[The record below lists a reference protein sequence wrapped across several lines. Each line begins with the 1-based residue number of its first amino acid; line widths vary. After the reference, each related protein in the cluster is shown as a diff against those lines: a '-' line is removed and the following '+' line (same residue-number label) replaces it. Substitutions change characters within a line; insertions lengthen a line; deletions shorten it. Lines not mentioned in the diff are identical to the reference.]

1 MQLAKKNARHFNT
14 LNHEGK
20 LLIVATIVELG
31 VAKLFYTIKQDGFE
45 DSALNQSQNTGWE
58 DFKEVV
64 FPNEVGGD
72 ESVAAYEQEQMTDAT
87 GKYLLRSLYQSAAMT
102 ADAPV
107 QLVSH
112 EGHVYLFRQ
121 SLTGTLLVDRFVLD
135 GITNSLV
142 PKYEVRFRRSRQ
154 RYKPLKE
161 GKLNAGG
168 RMESVDSLGFRDM
181 RDQFFFEPTTEVC
194 PGILNQMTNGW
205 FAVVATPTNEP
216 DQYRW
221 HIFAYNGATKKVDLV
236 TLRANSERLFEVR
249 DYGFRTVDE
258 TEDVNYAAVPGI
270 IYRTL
275 AFENEGDPLT
285 ITNGLA
291 ATRYD
296 IQRTQ
301 EVEDGDTQLMRD
313 DTKLLLA
320 VPTDQGIATVSFG
333 IAADGTL
340 AQFGEAGQQTL
351 RSQDREVFL
360 PHSTLDNIR
369 ALAAKTSATEG
380 AIAGLSLATGDENVT
395 NRVHVTTGSA
405 DGAKSLSYGD
415 LVELTESTSLDGLY
429 QVESPTPEGF
439 KITPTSKSLGSWTK
453 VETEEPELIFDGLI
467 TGYELKDGKLQVNAV
482 NHGLTEKDLVQLVGT
497 RDYNG
502 QYPVLKADQNSFTIE
517 RLWVNGE
524 VLNVK
529 INSAKRR
536 GLVFDGKDD
545 YIEIPLNDGLKAHKR
560 FTLEAWVKV
569 PSGERQILF
578 DTGQAALEVSRGK
591 FAVRLR
597 QTSGDSIPLSADNK
611 VVTDQWVHIAG
622 VFDGAELTLYE
633 NGELQGSAK
642 KVSGSPRFSY
652 APAFMLGRHH
662 EKTANFLDGE
672 LAEVRLWNTS
682 RSPKQIKD
690 SMNLNLT
697 GRETGLVG
705 YWRLGGLAIEDDGS
719 QRVFDFSVNANHGLA
734 HGAPY
739 ASGVTL
745 KRKLKDGTT
754 DASKFSNSD
763 LVAVVEGET
772 YEESFEFQVDSDAIT
787 FKPSYWGRVGE
798 AAEGKIKIA
807 PLENYQDFKLE
818 KLNGNWQRATC
829 RFVVPPGVRVVRCF
843 ELDQVTGKWTTLSL
857 RRHRLHLI
865 SDRVTLATASSS
877 VKLNN
882 ILPKK
887 EWLTLHTLTG
897 HTSGL
902 FSAEYSPDGQHILT
916 ASWEGT
922 AGIWNANTG
931 MRIATLSHKSEV
943 KSAKYSPDG
952 KFIVTA
958 SWDKTAAIWDAKTGQ
973 QVHVLSGHKA
983 EVNRASYSPDG
994 KFIATES
1001 TDGTAMIWDAN
1012 TGGHLRTLDVAKD
1025 TTIMSLRYSPDG
1037 QYIAMA
1043 KRDGTADIWNTTTGK
1058 RENVLRAHT
1067 GWVNA
1072 AEYSPDGKHLVTIG
1086 QDDATPILWNAF
1098 VGTQEHHLNG
1108 HRGGITA
1115 VSYSPDGRRIVTA
1128 SSDETAIIWDVDTGQ
1143 LLYRLVGH
1151 SDSLQAVT
1159 YSPDGQRIV
1168 TASSDNTAIIW
1179 NASTGQQKHLLTG
1192 HQKDVHSAK
1201 FSPDGQRIVTTS
1213 GDATAKIWEP
1223 FYKLDVGDVAEEES
1237 TFYHLVA
1244 MDGQTLEIYTNQVG
1258 TGDHWYDL
1266 DSNSFHQDWKIQ
1278 EFSPGSGTYTLTN
1291 RETNTKLGVKTGAPS
1306 TISHGTGLNEYEW
1319 KFEKNDQGEYA
1330 ITSKNGVGL
1339 VIGDHKLW
1347 RLAPVFLRQD
1357 LDDLLNQLTL
1367 SGADNDERN
1376 SFMLGL
1382 EEGGANP
1389 KIMTNLPDQTDPRGL
1404 MVRGALL
1411 DFAQSATRLQ
1421 SLESSEGCVILS
1433 YQDHDGNLRQTRY
1446 NTTDADGTTPE
1457 AWLNDRYRTCLTF
1470 DGTNRLL
1477 IPSGVFKDAGE
1488 RLTIEFWAKGGP
1500 AFPTGSLLLEAQNEA
1515 GKLISRIAMPDT
1527 SNKVVWDIGP
1537 ANPDATTLD
1546 RLTADVAA
1554 YRERWTHWAFVL
1566 DRENNVDPKIYANGQ
1581 PLSVSKS
1588 SLANQA
1594 NHIVP
1599 LAWQGQL
1606 AELRIWNEALS
1617 ASEIEANSKMSLS
1630 GNEPGLLA
1638 YYPLTDTKGTTAR
1651 NLAAPALP
1659 LTVNN
1664 TQWSPFTGSLSPVP
1678 LPIMHFDGRSFAQ
1691 TRKWQ
1696 ADFSQGLTIEAR
1708 VRFDSLQA
1716 WTPVIDFGEAEV
1728 DSGLRLYTTDKNGQL
1743 MVYLFE
1749 SDFKFDNVIEQGKWL
1764 HLAVTADGK
1773 EVCLYVNG
1781 VKKKA
1786 EKQPASL
1793 GKYSY
1798 SSNYIGKSNF
1808 SLRKVLF
1815 EGEVAEVRLWNCA
1828 RTEEQIRTHS
1838 DHPLT
1843 EYEANLVRR
1852 WPLDGFL
1859 EDRAPGDRSPLY
1871 LLNQKKTFDGKTHF
1885 VMLPSINADCHN
1897 GLTIETRLQ
1906 FEQLTDEMHV
1916 IDLGNGKEQDNIL
1929 LGTKG
1934 KRLYLQV
1941 CNDAAKTSSIECPID
1956 LSVKTPIHLAVTIQN
1971 DPIPMTIKD
1980 VMVAAGWSAD
1990 TAEDHLTDSEQ
2001 RNHLIWQLVHNSK
2014 WAKDES
2020 STTAYF
2026 QGFANDVLIGK
2037 AAIYAFLLK
2046 AKIKTA
2052 AELKGM
2058 TDEDWRKCLMQ
2069 ENQTHGVS
2077 ATGSDR
2083 ELIEAGLGWGKV
2095 PPVYRGRI
2103 YINGEEKICRPVS
2116 LPTPTVR
2123 SSNYIGKSNWSE
2135 TTAFFQG
2142 EIEYLRLWKEALDAE
2157 EIKAITEGALPG
2169 VPVVA
2174 SGGARAVE
2182 YSRVEV
2188 DAEQRRRVM
2197 LKRCL
2202 AMPGEDS
2209 IQLLD
2214 EKRIEELDLKWVGN
2228 AQIKPTLV
2236 GYIEGPPP
2244 VPSENLTEEDDYNGA
2259 AAVELIQA
2267 SDVEYSWTR
2276 EQDVSTGAEIELFLG
2291 IRSSTS
2297 AGVGVQTSIE
2307 EVDSGMKSAADFAY
2321 HWQNAS
2327 TVAASH
2333 SLMTSEKLEL
2343 RGSREVTPKFAHL
2356 GQRFVP
2362 KNVGYA
2368 LVTSGLADVFV
2379 SRLKRSGR
2387 MLGYQVLPV
2396 EGLPLDVN
2404 TITFMINPTYTMSG
2418 CLDGMTGSS
2427 ATSNRFHSHVPEM
2440 RAQYGSLYPA
2450 SYFRL
2455 KEAYA
2460 LKQEIEQ
2467 RDQEHAAYF
2476 HQFNARLVDETSLGR
2491 QIENEDDALLKEIDR
2506 KILDNET
2513 ELDRLKRI
2521 EAKTGK
2527 ALDTAD
2533 QAQRKKCE
2541 DELILLEAERK
2552 KRQETLQR
2560 ERQRTGETRQLEI
2573 AQAFDDQSKRAHASE
2588 SFQSWQRK
2596 MEALQ
2601 LRAGKRNIVNTYVWD
2616 GDGGFHAEEQQFA
2629 STIEHSVGGSFELN
2643 LMVGFSGQHAF
2654 SKVATDLT
2662 ALAKVGLT
2670 QTMTKTESSSKGL
2683 ELHVDLSGMESRG
2696 ITDHRDFPL
2705 MPGEKVDRYRFMSF
2719 FLEPHS
2725 THFHDFFNTVV
2736 DPEWLM
2742 SNDEEA
2748 RALRQTM
2755 FAQPNKVW
2763 RVLHRVTYVER
2774 PALIGYGASLTP
2786 PPAEDEFG
2794 ELRQQLEALN
2804 QKIEELKTAV
2814 AKLKK

>member
-1 MQLAKKNARHFNT
+1 MQLAKKNVRHFNT

-20 LLIVATIVELG
+20 LLIVTTIVEQG

-72 ESVAAYEQEQMTDAT
+72 TSVAAYEQEQMTDAT

-194 PGILNQMTNGW
+194 PGILNQLTNGW

-369 ALAAKTSATEG
+369 ALAAKASATEG

-672 LAEVRLWNTS
+672 LAEVRLWNTA

-772 YEESFEFQVDSDAIT
+772 YEESFEFQVDSDAIS

-798 AAEGKIKIA
+798 AAEGKIKIT

-843 ELDQVTGKWTTLSL
+843 ELDQVTGKWANLSL

-865 SDRVTLATASSS
+865 SDRVTLATASDT
-877 VKLNN
+877 VRLNN
-882 ILPKK
+882 SLPERLWQVRRK
-887 EWLTLHTLTG
+887 LSDQIGG
-897 HTSGL
+897 HQASTP
-902 FSAEYSPDGQHILT
+902 FTAAYSPKGDH
-916 ASWEGT
+916 
-922 AGIWNANTG
+922 
-931 MRIATLSHKSEV
+931 
-943 KSAKYSPDG
+943 
-952 KFIVTA
+952 IVTA
-958 SWDKTAAIWDAKTGQ
+958 LG
-973 QVHVLSGHKA
+973 
-983 EVNRASYSPDG
+983 
-994 KFIATES
+994 ATL
-1001 TDGTAMIWDAN
+1001 ACVW
-1012 TGGHLRTLDVAKD
+1012 DVAKGAVAL
-1025 TTIMSLRYSPDG
+1025 TLKG
-1037 QYIAMA
+1037 
-1043 KRDGTADIWNTTTGK
+1043 
-1058 RENVLRAHT
+1058 HT
-1067 GWVNA
+1067 DFISSVA
-1072 AEYSPDGKHLVTIG
+1072 YSPDGKHLVTASWDCSAKIW
-1086 QDDATPILWNAF
+1086 DATTGSLEA
-1098 VGTQEHHLNG
+1098 TL
-1108 HRGGITA
+1108 GGKSKNKLA
-1115 VSYSPDGRRIVTA
+1115 KGAASYLYSAAYSPDGYHIVTADLSGVATIWDVKTKARVQALNGHTKFVTSAVYSPDGNHILTASGDGTACIWDALTGKPLIWFKGHKDVVHSARYSPDGKLIVTA
-1128 SSDETAIIWDVDTGQ
+1128 SGDKTAIIWDVATGNAVRT
-1143 LLYRLVGH
+1143 LSGH
-1151 SDSLQAVT
+1151 KGYVRTAVFSPDGKRVVTASGDNAATIWDAATGAVAYTLSGKVTDVITSAT
-1159 YSPDGQRIV
+1159 YSPDGQYIV
-1168 TASSDNTAIIW
+1168 TASTDGSALIW
-1179 NASTGQQKHLLTG
+1179 RPAYFF
-1192 HQKDVHSAK
+1192 DVKEMAGEQTTYYNLIT
-1201 FSPDGQRIVTTS
+1201 PDGHV
-1213 GDATAKIWEP
+1213 
-1223 FYKLDVGDVAEEES
+1223 
-1237 TFYHLVA
+1237 
-1244 MDGQTLEIYTNQVG
+1244 LEIYENNVG
-1258 TGDHWYDL
+1258 TGDHWFDT
-1266 DSNSFHQDWKIQ
+1266 NTHSFHQDWEITSVAP
-1278 EFSPGSGTYTLTN
+1278 ESDYYTIKN
-1291 RETNTKLGVKTGAPS
+1291 RKTHAKLGGSLGKSPALAQGD
-1306 TISHGTGLNEYEW
+1306 GLQDYEW
-1319 KFEKNDQGEYA
+1319 KFEKSANGYYKIQ
-1330 ITSKNGVGL
+1330 SKTGMVLAVG
-1339 VIGDHKLW
+1339 GDNYW
-1347 RLAPVFLRQD
+1347 RLEPVLLSHD
-1357 LDDLLNQLTL
+1357 LAEILNTLTMGTL
-1367 SGADNDERN
+1367 TEIERAQETN
-1376 SFMLGL
+1376 RFMLGL
-1382 EEGGANP
+1382 QEGGARP
-1389 KIMTNLPDQTDPRGL
+1389 QWMDELPEQTDPRDL
-1404 MVRGALL
+1404 IVKGALL
-1411 DFAQSATRLQ
+1411 DFAQSASRIQ
-1421 SLESSEGCVILS
+1421 ALESSEGSVILS
-1433 YQDHDGNLRQTRY
+1433 YQDQDGNLRQTRC
-1446 NTTDADGTTPE
+1446 NTTDADGSQPE
-1457 AWLNDRYRTCLTF
+1457 TWCNDKYRACLAF
-1470 DGTNRLL
+1470 DGKADKLQL
-1477 IPSGVFKDAGE
+1477 PAALCKELGGQW
-1488 RLTIEFWAKGGP
+1488 TIEFWAKSGAALPKG
-1500 AFPTGSLLLEAQNEA
+1500 AVFLEASDDKGA
-1515 GKLISRIAMPDT
+1515 LIARISLPGTD
-1527 SNKVVWDIGP
+1527 NQVVWEIGTTSERVT
-1537 ANPDATTLD
+1537 ADATGYRD
-1546 RLTADVAA
+1546 RWA
-1554 YRERWTHWAFVL
+1554 HWAFVL
-1566 DRENNVDPKIYANGQ
+1566 DGDNKVAPKIYFNGQ
-1581 PLSVSKS
+1581 PLTTSKS
-1588 SLANQA
+1588 AAPKTTAKN
-1594 NHIVP
+1594 VP
-1599 LAWQGQL
+1599 ALWQGQL

-1617 ASEIEANSKMSLS
+1617 ASELETNSKVLLS

-1638 YYPLTDTKGTTAR
+1638 YYPLTDYVLIDTTGTTAR

-1664 TQWSPFTGSLSPVP
+1664 TQWSPFTGSLNRIAT
-1678 LPIMHFDGRSFAQ
+1678 PILSFEGRSFVQ
-1691 TRKWQ
+1691 LPV
-1696 ADFSQGLTIEAR
+1696 LTAAFDPGFTLEAR
-1708 VRFDSLQA
+1708 VRFDSLKE
-1716 WTPVIDFGEAEV
+1716 WMTVIDLGEP
-1728 DSGLRLYTTDKNGQL
+1728 DGHGNIRLTTTDKSNQL
-1743 MVYLFE
+1743 CVETFPGIGLRV
-1749 SDFKFDNVIEQGKWL
+1749 DNVVKPGEWL
-1764 HLAVTADGK
+1764 HVVATVGGN
-1773 EVCLYVNG
+1773 EGRLYING
-1781 VKKKA
+1781 VKKVTAKNFS
-1786 EKQPASL
+1786 PPP
-1793 GKYSY
+1793 GGRR
-1798 SSNYIGKSNF
+1798 SSNYIGKSN
-1808 SLRKVLF
+1808 STVYKNLF
-1815 EGEVAEVRLWNCA
+1815 AGDVTEVRLWNCA
-1828 RTEEQIRTHS
+1828 RTEEQIKANMNG
-1838 DHPLT
+1838 PLAT
-1843 EYEANLVRR
+1843 REPHLLAY
-1852 WPLDGFL
+1852 WPLDNV
-1859 EDRAPGDRSPLY
+1859 AP
-1871 LLNQKKTFDGKTHF
+1871 
-1885 VMLPSINADCHN
+1885 
-1897 GLTIETRLQ
+1897 
-1906 FEQLTDEMHV
+1906 
-1916 IDLGNGKEQDNIL
+1916 DN
-1929 LGTKG
+1929 
-1934 KRLYLQV
+1934 
-1941 CNDAAKTSSIECPID
+1941 N
-1956 LSVKTPIHLAVTIQN
+1956 
-1971 DPIPMTIKD
+1971 
-1980 VMVAAGWSAD
+1980 
-1990 TAEDHLTDSEQ
+1990 
-2001 RNHLIWQLVHNSK
+2001 
-2014 WAKDES
+2014 
-2020 STTAYF
+2020 
-2026 QGFANDVLIGK
+2026 
-2037 AAIYAFLLK
+2037 
-2046 AKIKTA
+2046 
-2052 AELKGM
+2052 
-2058 TDEDWRKCLMQ
+2058 
-2069 ENQTHGVS
+2069 
-2077 ATGSDR
+2077 
-2083 ELIEAGLGWGKV
+2083 
-2095 PPVYRGRI
+2095 
-2103 YINGEEKICRPVS
+2103 
-2116 LPTPTVR
+2116 
-2123 SSNYIGKSNWSE
+2123 SSNV
-2135 TTAFFQG
+2135 
-2142 EIEYLRLWKEALDAE
+2142 
-2157 EIKAITEGALPG
+2157 AI
-2169 VPVVA
+2169 
-2174 SGGARAVE
+2174 VE

-2188 DAEQRRRVM
+2188 DDQQKRSVM
-2197 LKRCL
+2197 LKRCAVL
-2202 AMPGEDS
+2202 PGEDS
-2209 IQLLD
+2209 IHLLD

-2396 EGLPLDVN
+2396 EGVPLDVN

-2491 QIENEDDALLKEIDR
+2491 QIEDEDDALLKEIDR

-2527 ALDTAD
+2527 TLDTAD

-2552 KRQETLQR
+2552 KRQEVLQR
-2560 ERQRTGETRQLEI
+2560 ERQRTGESRQLEI